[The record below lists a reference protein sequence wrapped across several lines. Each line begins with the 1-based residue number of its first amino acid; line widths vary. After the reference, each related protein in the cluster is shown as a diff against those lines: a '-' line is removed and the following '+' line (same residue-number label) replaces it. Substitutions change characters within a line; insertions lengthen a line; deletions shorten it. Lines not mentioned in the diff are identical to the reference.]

1 MHALPLSSRLGA
13 LNSLVEI
20 LQPSLY
26 LGKTCGVANTRE
38 SRAQDVQL
46 EVQLLPLPGWLS
58 VLKRVGD
65 AVGASKP
72 MRVGLGSLIFSGR
85 LRVALKPLMS
95 QLPIV
100 AAMQAWVAHST
111 VRGNM

>member
-1 MHALPLSSRLGA
+1 ME
-13 LNSLVEI
+13 SLI
-20 LQPSLY
+20 LL
-26 LGKTCGVANTRE
+26 

-65 AVGASKP
+65 AVGASTP

-100 AAMQAWVAHST
+100 AAMQAWVVHST
-111 VRGNM
+111 FRGNM

>member
-1 MHALPLSSRLGA
+1 MHVLPLSRLGA
-13 LNSLVEI
+13 LSRLTKM

-26 LGKTCGVANTRE
+26 YSKTCGVANARAP
-38 SRAQDVQL
+38 RAQDVQL

-65 AVGASKP
+65 AVGASTP

-100 AAMQAWVAHST
+100 AAMQARVVHST